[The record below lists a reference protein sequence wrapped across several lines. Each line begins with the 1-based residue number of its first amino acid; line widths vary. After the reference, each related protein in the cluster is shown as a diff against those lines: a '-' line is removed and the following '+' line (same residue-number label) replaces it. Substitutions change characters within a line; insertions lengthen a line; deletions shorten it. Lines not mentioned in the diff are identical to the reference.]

1 MAKVRKHVIVRK
13 PKGKKRVRKKPR
25 SYKKLETLDM
35 YEGDVQLFRT
45 EPSGNVWQFQMW
57 IAEEHKYF
65 RKSTKKRD
73 TDQAIVVAKEYY
85 LDTQTKIRNQTP
97 VFPHSAEELSN
108 QFLDHIRKGVG
119 HDLTP
124 ERLKTIETQIK
135 HWLVF
140 VGPDTK
146 MNDIKKLQYED
157 YFTSRRKTN
166 PEVVNSTLIAE
177 RGTIRRIY
185 KWAIDRGMVHYSLMP
200 EFPAL
205 RKQKSRRRL
214 IDIEEYRTIYE
225 HLKSDDFQKNCSSDD
240 RVFRQQI
247 RLLLLVLANTGMR
260 LGECRRLRWDNIKKI
275 YKEKGKSR
283 AQWSVLIHLDGDQTK
298 NRKERQVIGRRGD
311 VFVDLRK
318 LTDFTRPLD
327 PVFADFH
334 TGKPLLE
341 DGKNGGSRHKIYN
354 TWNNMLRVTG
364 LSDHKEPCTFYHLR
378 HFYATQRLKAGVTPF
393 FLHESLGCSMKYL
406 EEHYGH
412 VNVEEVRTD
421 LLKSAKYDDDG
432 VLIIDA

>member
-1 MAKVRKHVIVRK
+1 MVIVRK

-25 SYKKLETLDM
+25 SYKKLETVDV
-35 YEGDVQLFRT
+35 YDGDVQLFRT
-45 EPSGNVWQFQMW
+45 EPSGKMWQFQMW
-57 IAEEHKYF
+57 ISDEHKYY
-65 RKSTKKRD
+65 RKSTKKRNLED
-73 TDQAIVVAKEYY
+73 AIVVAKEYY
-85 LDTQTKIRNQTP
+85 LDTQTKIRNKTP
-97 VFPHSAEELSN
+97 VFPHAAEKLADE
-108 QFLDHIRKGVG
+108 FLDHVKKDVG
-119 HDLTP
+119 HDLTAG
-124 ERLKTIETQIK
+124 RLETIRTQLK

-146 MNDIKKLQYED
+146 MSDIKKTQYDE
-157 YFTSRRKTN
+157 YFTHRRKTN

-185 KWAIDRGMVHYSLMP
+185 KWAIDRGMVHITLMP
-200 EFPAL
+200 EFPGL
-205 RKQKSRRRL
+205 KKNKSRRRL
-214 IDIEEYRTIYE
+214 IEVEEYRTIYE
-225 HLKSDDFQKNCSSDD
+225 HLKSDDFQKNCSSED
-240 RVFRQQI
+240 RVFRQQL
-247 RLLLLVLANTGMR
+247 RLLLLTLANTGIR
-260 LGECRRLRWDNIKKI
+260 LGECRRLRWHNIKKI
-275 YKEKGKSR
+275 YKEKGKR
-283 AQWSVLIHLDGDQTK
+283 RTQWSVLIHLDEDQTK
-298 NRKERQVIGRRGD
+298 NGKERDVIGRRGD

-318 LTDFTRPLD
+318 ITDFTRLDD

-378 HFYATQRLKAGVTPF
+378 HFYASQRLKAGVTPF

-406 EEHYGH
+406 EDHYGH
-412 VNVEEVRTD
+412 IDVTEIRSD